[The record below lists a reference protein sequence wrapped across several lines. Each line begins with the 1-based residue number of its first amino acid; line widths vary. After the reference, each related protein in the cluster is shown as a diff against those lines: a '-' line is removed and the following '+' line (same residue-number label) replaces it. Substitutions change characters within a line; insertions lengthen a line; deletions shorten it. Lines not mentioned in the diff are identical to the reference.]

1 LRLSSGGMF
10 ATANRMQVRV
20 WRVTRQSRVMVA
32 SMKEHKATINCIQA
46 RQPLS
51 GPACLCGYPWGPAT
65 LSSRSPSPTGP
76 RALPR

>member
-1 LRLSSGGMF
+1 MF

-46 RQPLS
+46 RQPSVGLWAS
-51 GPACLCGYPWGPAT
+51 LAT
-65 LSSRSPSPTGP
+65 PGASHPFLPQLNPPLRVSP